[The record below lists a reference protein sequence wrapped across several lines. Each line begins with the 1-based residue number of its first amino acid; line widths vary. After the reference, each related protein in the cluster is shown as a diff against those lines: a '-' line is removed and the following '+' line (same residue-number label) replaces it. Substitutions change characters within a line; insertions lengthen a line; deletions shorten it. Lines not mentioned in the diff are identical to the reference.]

1 MTHISIKEKVM
12 RELLGAGAPFKEV
25 I

>member
-1 MTHISIKEKVM
+1 MTHISIKEKVVW
-12 RELLGAGAPFKEV
+12 EVLGAGAPFKEV